1 MYMRGLIL
9 QIIIGIVGLWLA
21 VKFVSGVAFTGPLFF
36 VPGKNLD
43 IRTALEALIS
53 VGAILGLLNFFAKP
67 ILKTV
72 TLPLRIITCNLF
84 TLVIAMALIWVV
96 DIFSPELS
104 IKGVAPLLSI
114 KGIAPLF
121 WTTLI
126 LWGLNLVVPRFFAPK
141 SASSRL

>member
-1 MYMRGLIL
+1 MYMWGLIL

-21 VKFVSGVAFTGPLFF
+21 VEFVHGVAFTGPIFF
-36 VPGKNLD
+36 IPGANLD
-43 IRTALEALIS
+43 LRTALGALIS

-72 TLPLRIITCNLF
+72 TLPLRIITFNLF

-96 DIFSPELS
+96 DIFSPELI
-104 IKGVAPLLSI
+104 IKGLY
-114 KGIAPLF
+114 PLF

-141 SASSRL
+141 PASPQL